1 LASVKAVPIATQ
13 QSHSAIHESKD
24 RVVLEVDKS
33 IYATHRH
40 HRLEDRD
47 RFQRNQQIVFNM
59 STSSKPEDDEALTR
73 FNIKADRK
81 MFLKLDMLL
90 VPMCCAM

>member
-1 LASVKAVPIATQ
+1 VPIVTQ
-13 QSHSAIHESKD
+13 QSHSAIHEGED
-24 RVVLEVDKS
+24 RVILDVKIS

-40 HRLEDRD
+40 HRLKDRD
-47 RFQRNQQIVFNM
+47 QFQQNQQIVFKM

-81 MFLKLDMLL
+81 MLLKLDMLL
-90 VPMCCAM
+90 VPMCYTM